1 MRRSKYLTVLAI
13 SAALLCASPPAFA
26 AAPITIT
33 LSGVTT
39 GSGQFPY
46 AVSLARLLSTYCP
59 AYSFIVAE
67 SGGSLENTQKI
78 RSGKIRM
85 GCSVAYIDGESYFGR
100 GVYFRDKPFRDTRI
114 LWYYQR
120 AMIQIVAAQDSGI
133 RTLHDLDGRSFSAG
147 GTGTASSSIIYELF
161 DILDIHPQY
170 YESGQIE
177 ASDAYVNGKIDGVV
191 KIGPVPDNYITY
203 LNDSRPV
210 RFLTLS
216 QEDMDK
222 VLKHIPSARIFFL
235 PKDAYGGVD
244 YDVRCLIS
252 YHGIQTDTSF
262 SQEEGYRFFKAMWED
277 GRVTWQR
284 AYPSG
289 KDNDVPDMTLKAA
302 MTPLHPGTVQYLEE
316 HGYHVPKK
324 LIPAEYVPVP

>member
-1 MRRSKYLTVLAI
+1 MNRAKYLTILAV
-13 SAALLCASPPAFA
+13 SAALLCTPPPAFA
-26 AAPITIT
+26 AAPITMF
-33 LSGVTT
+33 GVTT

-46 AVSLARLLSTYCP
+46 VVSLARVLSSYCP
-59 AYSFIVAE
+59 DCSVIVAE

-78 RSGKIRM
+78 RSGEARI
-85 GCSVAYIDGESYFGR
+85 GSSVAYIDNESYFGR
-100 GVYFRDKPFRDTRI
+100 GANFKDKPFRDIRI

-120 AMIQIVAAQDSGI
+120 ALLQIVAAQDSGI
-133 RTLHDLDGRSFSAG
+133 KTLHDLDGRPFSAG

-170 YESGQIE
+170 FESGQIE
-177 ASDAYVNGKIDGVV
+177 ASDAYVSKKIDGIV

-203 LNDSRPV
+203 LNESRPV

-222 VLKHIPSARIFFL
+222 VLKAIPGARIFFL
-235 PKDAYGGVD
+235 PTDAYKGVD

-252 YHGIQTDTSF
+252 YHGIQTDMSF

-277 GRVTWQR
+277 GKVIWQR
-284 AYPSG
+284 AYPIG
-289 KDNDVPDMTLKAA
+289 KDSDVPDITLKVAL
-302 MTPLHPGTVQYLEE
+302 TPLHPGTVQYLEE
-316 HGYHVPKK
+316 HGYHVPEK
-324 LIPAEYVPVP
+324 LIPKEYVPVH

>member
-1 MRRSKYLTVLAI
+1 MSRAKYLTVLAV
-13 SAALLCASPPAFA
+13 SAALLCARLPAFA
-26 AAPITIT
+26 AAPIT
-33 LSGVTT
+33 LFGVTT

-46 AVSLARLLSTYCP
+46 VVSLARLLSTYCP
-59 AYSFIVAE
+59 DCSVIVAE

-78 RSGKIRM
+78 RRGEARIGS
-85 GCSVAYIDGESYFGR
+85 SVAYIDNESYFGR
-100 GVYFRDKPFRDTRI
+100 GAYFKDKPFPDIRI

-120 AMIQIVAAQDSGI
+120 ALIQIVAAQDSGI
-133 RTLHDLDGRSFSAG
+133 RTLHDLNGRPFSAG

-177 ASDAYVNGKIDGVV
+177 ASDAYVSGQIDGAV

-222 VLKHIPSARIFFL
+222 VFKAIPGARIFFL
-235 PKDAYGGVD
+235 PANAYEGVD

-252 YHGIQTDTSF
+252 YHGIQTDMSF

-277 GRVTWQR
+277 GKAVWQN
-284 AYPSG
+284 AYPVG
-289 KDNDVPDMTLKAA
+289 KDNDVPDMTLKVA

-316 HGYHVPKK
+316 HGYHVPEK
-324 LIPAEYVPVP
+324 LIPKEYVPVR